1 MGGTVTGPNWD
12 AMIVKILKT
21 VLACYAIPHTAAWE
35 VLAQIRHVPGSPP
48 LPDTMIPRDPR
59 DPTVTPHDTPPDPSS
74 PDRFLEARR
83 AMIRDQLRGRGL
95 RHEAVLEVM
104 GRIPRE
110 HFVSG
115 SRARSPYSV
124 YADTAVPVG
133 RGQTLSQPYM
143 VARMTAELDP
153 QPGAKILE
161 IGTGTGYQTAVL
173 AALAGEVWTVERDPV
188 LAAGARE
195 RLAELGVQN
204 IRFLVGDGSLGWP
217 EGAPYQGIL
226 VTAGAPRVPT
236 PLVAQLDE
244 GGRMVIP
251 VGPSDLQELLCVEL
265 QGGEVRSRILTECRF
280 VPLVGEAGWASP
292 PA

>member
-1 MGGTVTGPNWD
+1 MAPSPSED
-12 AMIVKILKT
+12 PA
-21 VLACYAIPHTAAWE
+21 
-35 VLAQIRHVPGSPP
+35 SPP
-48 LPDTMIPRDPR
+48 DSEPSHQPGDDP
-59 DPTVTPHDTPPDPSS
+59 
-74 PDRFLEARR
+74 FLEARR
-83 AMIRDQLRGRGL
+83 AMVREQLEARGL
-95 RHEAVLEVM
+95 HHRRVLEVM
-104 GRIPRE
+104 GQIPRE
-110 HFVSG
+110 NFVSG
-115 SRARSPYSV
+115 SRSRSPYSV

-153 QPGAKILE
+153 EPGSRILE

-188 LAAGARE
+188 LAEGARE
-195 RLAELGVQN
+195 RLSELDVEN
-204 IRFLVGDGSLGWP
+204 VRFRFGDGSLGWP

-226 VTAGAPRVPT
+226 VTAGAPRIPT

-251 VGPSDLQELLCVEL
+251 VGPPDLQELLLVEVV
-265 QGGEVRSRILTECRF
+265 GGEVRSRVLTECRF

>member
-1 MGGTVTGPNWD
+1 MP
-12 AMIVKILKT
+12 
-21 VLACYAIPHTAAWE
+21 PH
-35 VLAQIRHVPGSPP
+35 PSG
-48 LPDTMIPRDPR
+48 
-59 DPTVTPHDTPPDPSS
+59 DPSS
-74 PDRFLEARR
+74 PLDKDPSHGAGEDPFLEARQ
-83 AMIRDQLRGRGL
+83 AMVREQLEARGL
-95 RHEAVLEVM
+95 SDQRVLEVM

-110 HFVSG
+110 HFVSV
-115 SRARSPYSV
+115 SRSRSPYSV

-153 QPGAKILE
+153 KPGSTILE

-188 LAAGARE
+188 LAEGARE
-195 RLAELGVQN
+195 RLSELGVEN
-204 IRFLVGDGSLGWP
+204 VRFRFGDGSLGWP

-226 VTAGAPRVPT
+226 VTAGAPRIPT

-251 VGPSDLQELLCVEL
+251 VGPPDLQELLLVEVE
-265 QGGEVRSRILTECRF
+265 GGEVRSRVLTECRF